1 MDGKYLHPGLQGC
14 KYQGSLDSQPS
25 AFAVSKVP
33 TLGYFMAR
41 KGVPVPMGFQ
51 NERHPNGPV
60 KEAFGFEHRVLDQLV
75 NKLVNQLVDQT
86 S

>member
-1 MDGKYLHPGLQGC
+1 M
-14 KYQGSLDSQPS
+14 
-25 AFAVSKVP
+25 
-33 TLGYFMAR
+33 GYFMAR